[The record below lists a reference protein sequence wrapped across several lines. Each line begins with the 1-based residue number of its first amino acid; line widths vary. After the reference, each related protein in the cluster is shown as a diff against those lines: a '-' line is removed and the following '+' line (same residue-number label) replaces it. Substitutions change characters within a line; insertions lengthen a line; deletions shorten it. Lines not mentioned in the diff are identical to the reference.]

1 MSLTPKYLWFFLPIA
16 TLIYASLYAPY
27 GLEHHDNGF
36 MLGLSHQLY
45 HGRSLYEEVVYI
57 RPPLSPWLHS
67 FVFWPPFNAAPIL
80 ISRIFMLFQIACY
93 SLLSALIIGD
103 TFKLKST
110 QTLFMAVIGFMF
122 CAHNHPVMAWHTI
135 DGLFFSVLALYVF
148 TRQSHSKTESKSAL
162 CMRYSLALCLA
173 YCAALCKQNFALS
186 PLILMGFILTAPT
199 HFSDG
204 TKQIKFLSCVYATA
218 TVGILL
224 SLKFDLFSL
233 WQTLTHSTMI
243 HDLIFAGFKQ
253 YVQDWR
259 EGTSLLFSIPLGLC
273 GLWATLSYDEPN
285 TCSQRNTYSSLSLL
299 TKYITK
305 YMPLLTV
312 LCTSWFFI
320 GLWRHYQ
327 TTLGWT
333 SPSVMVDQLF
343 TITFLCACLLYHQ
356 RQERP
361 RALLLAMHMLAWSAS
376 ISWGYTTTLLYS
388 FPSVSLIIVVADPLY
403 SSRVLRRSI
412 SIISPI
418 LLFCIFFGG
427 HQSLFSHESVIKRT
441 EATID
446 LSDRYPALRGIYLTP
461 EQAEELTEL
470 DALKE
475 RLNGTIT
482 VGPTWPFYHIIL
494 GGVNP
499 IGADW
504 LLDAELG
511 LNQSKVSMRLS
522 HIDYFIRS
530 YRSQVFGLHREDH
543 FGSKVCRELI
553 RIWHPPNF
561 NTTHFEVYQNP
572 MSVDAPTIQSPR

>member
-1 MSLTPKYLWFFLPIA
+1 MNLNHKYSWLFIPIV
-16 TLIYASLYAPY
+16 TLVYAFLYAPY
-27 GLEHHDNGF
+27 GLEHHDSGF

-45 HGRSLYEEVVYI
+45 HGQSLYEEVVYI

-67 FVFWPPFNAAPIL
+67 FVFWPPFNTAPIL
-80 ISRIFMLFQIACY
+80 ISRIFMLFQVATY
-93 SLLSALIIGD
+93 SWLSALIIGD

-122 CAHNHPVMAWHTI
+122 CAHNHPVMAWHTT

-148 TRQSHSKTESKSAL
+148 TRQSHPKTESKSTL

-173 YCAALCKQNFALS
+173 YCAALCKQNFALT
-186 PLILMGFILTAPT
+186 PLILMGLILTAPT
-199 HFSDG
+199 HLSEG
-204 TKQIKFLSCVYATA
+204 AKQVKFFSCVCA
-218 TVGILL
+218 TVAIGILL

-233 WQTLTHSTMI
+233 WQTLTQSTMI

-273 GLWATLSYDEPN
+273 GLWATLRYDN
-285 TCSQRNTYSSLSLL
+285 QNARSQRIADSVFSPL
-299 TKYITK
+299 TKPIPPLITICA
-305 YMPLLTV
+305 L
-312 LCTSWFFI
+312 WFFI
-320 GLWRHYQ
+320 GLWHHYQ
-327 TTLGWT
+327 IDPGWT

-361 RALLLAMHMLAWSAS
+361 RALLLALHMLAWSAS

-461 EQAEELTEL
+461 EQAEEIINLG
-470 DALKE
+470 ALKE
-475 RLNGTIT
+475 RLSGAIT
-482 VGPTWPFYHIIL
+482 VGPTWPFYHIIF

-499 IGADW
+499 IGVDW

-511 LNQSKVSMRLS
+511 LNQAEVSVRLS
-522 HIDYFIRS
+522 NIDYFIYS
-530 YRSQVFGLHREDH
+530 HRSQVFGLHREDQ
-543 FGSKVCRELI
+543 FGSKISRELM
-553 RIWHPPNF
+553 RTWRPLNL
-561 NTTHFEVYQNP
+561 NATHFEVYQNP
-572 MSVDAPTIQSPR
+572 TSVDAPTFQSPR